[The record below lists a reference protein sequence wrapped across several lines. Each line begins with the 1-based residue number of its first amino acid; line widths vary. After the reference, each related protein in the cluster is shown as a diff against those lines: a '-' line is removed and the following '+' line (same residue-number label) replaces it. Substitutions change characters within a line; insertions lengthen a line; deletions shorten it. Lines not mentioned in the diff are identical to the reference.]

1 MMVTNSG
8 LYVVPQD
15 RRKAEIPPTI
25 IMRKFQSLAPVV
37 GCVIIGLLAVCG
49 LLTLAGGGS
58 ALASVRVAQVT
69 CLRAELEM
77 SVFAQH
83 KLLE

>member
-1 MMVTNSG
+1 M
-8 LYVVPQD
+8 L
-15 RRKAEIPPTI
+15 K
-25 IMRKFQSLAPVV
+25 RKFQTLAQVV
-37 GCVIIGLLAVCG
+37 GYVTIGLLAIYG

-58 ALASVRVAQVT
+58 ALASERMAQVT